1 MTIVFLPLPAATKQI
16 KLGLVH
22 RCSPAQMSKHIQPL
36 PVLQRPTAV
45 DNAGDGGG
53 LRQAVGA
60 GNTSL
65 GWRSSHGD
73 ECFSNCK
80 IGLAAD
86 SNIRHANELDGF
98 DGL

>member
-1 MTIVFLPLPAATKQI
+1 
-16 KLGLVH
+16 
-22 RCSPAQMSKHIQPL
+22 MSKHIQPL

-45 DNAGDGGG
+45 DNTGDAGG

-65 GWRSSHGD
+65 GWSVDGWRSPHGD

-86 SNIRHANELDGF
+86 SNIRHANELHGF